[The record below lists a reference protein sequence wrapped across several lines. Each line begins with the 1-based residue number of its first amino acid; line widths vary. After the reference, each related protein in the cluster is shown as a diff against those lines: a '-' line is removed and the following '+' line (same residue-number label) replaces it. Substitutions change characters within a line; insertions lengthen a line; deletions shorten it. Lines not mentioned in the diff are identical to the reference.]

1 MKRLLIYIAVLLMP
15 VIGSAQAN
23 ISTKS
28 VKIGDFTQKPTK
40 VVLTGN
46 IFYDSMLEDEIVAR
60 WRISP
65 YEFCTLQEFEELK
78 TSDDYYFL
86 LTVKGQYKKE
96 TEPGLQFLTLVKGG
110 EKAAEGIGKMLEI
123 ISFPF
128 ASAEEPTGREAV
140 FFPTFLEIIQKYILD
155 SMDKDFHAYGGLS
168 NASLHLPETK
178 DMTIIFSEND
188 LNADIINVVKLLYL
202 DQTMMIKEENEADK
216 YVTDQESHAVL
227 SYTVFPTN
235 GAIGSYCYKMLIDN
249 QSNKL
254 YYYKKHKISKKLGT
268 GFLEEDIKRI
278 ASHRK

>member
-1 MKRLLIYIAVLLMP
+1 MKRILIYIVTLLLP

-23 ISTKS
+23 ISTKR

-46 IFYDSMLEDEIVAR
+46 MFYDSMLEDEIVAR
-60 WRISP
+60 WRVSP
-65 YEFCTLQEFEELK
+65 YEFCTLQEFEDLK
-78 TSDDYYFL
+78 TSDEYYFL

-110 EKAAEGIGKMLEI
+110 EKAAEGISEMLEI

-128 ASAEEPTGREAV
+128 ASAEDPTGREAV

-155 SMDKDFHAYGGLS
+155 SMDKDIHAYGGLS
-168 NASLHLPETK
+168 NASLNLPETK

-188 LNADIINVVKLLYL
+188 IHPDVINVAKSLYL
-202 DQTMMIKEENEADK
+202 DQTMMIEDENIADK
-216 YVTDQESHAVL
+216 LIADPETHAVL

-235 GAIGSYCYKMLIDN
+235 GAAGSYCYKMLIDN
-249 QSNKL
+249 QSHKL